1 MNDCVQLSKKVKSK
15 YSYTPHIGYLIISN
29 EVLSQLFTVLEK
41 YTAQPCHTSYVD
53 PKHQQY
59 ASIFYQ
65 YIWLL
70 YSYIRHLQPA
80 DPTGAKIAK

>member
-53 PKHQQY
+53 PKDQQY
-59 ASIFYQ
+59 ASIFLSIYMVTIFI
-65 YIWLL
+65 YL
-70 YSYIRHLQPA
+70 SFTA
-80 DPTGAKIAK
+80 S